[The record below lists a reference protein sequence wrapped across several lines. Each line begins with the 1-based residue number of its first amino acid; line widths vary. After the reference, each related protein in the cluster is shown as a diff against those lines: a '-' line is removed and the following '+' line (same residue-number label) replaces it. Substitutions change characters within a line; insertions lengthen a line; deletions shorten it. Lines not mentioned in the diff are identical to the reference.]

1 MARQAQQRDGA
12 RDGACARNTP
22 VVLTLGECF
31 IDLVAA
37 DVGSLTAATTFVR
50 AAGGAPANVAVGVAR
65 QGVRSGFIGAFS
77 RDPFGTYLRDL
88 LEAEGVDCA
97 QAQCVDAPTA
107 LAFVS
112 RDASGER
119 DFLFYRE
126 RVADLLLD
134 PAALDPEVIAGATVL
149 HLGSL
154 TLLGESSR
162 AAEEHAV
169 RIAGA
174 AGVAVSYDPNL
185 RPDLWPDM
193 GVMRAAAL
201 ALMPTATIVKMNE
214 PELALLSGTS
224 DLTHGIATLAAT
236 GPPIVIV
243 TRGRAG
249 CRYVWH
255 GRMGSA
261 PGFAVPAFDTTGAGD
276 GFTAGLLVALTPRL
290 MAGGATALAEMTAAE
305 IDDALAWA
313 NATAALTTIAHGAI
327 PAMPR
332 RDAVTRFLAEATQG
346 S

>member
-1 MARQAQQRDGA
+1 M
-12 RDGACARNTP
+12 
-22 VVLTLGECF
+22 TLGECL

-37 DVGSLTAATTFVR
+37 DIGALNAATTFVR

-97 QAQCVDAPTA
+97 QAQRVDAPTA

-112 RDASGER
+112 RDTSGER

-126 RVADLLLD
+126 RAADLQLN
-134 PAALDPEVIAGATVL
+134 ATALDPEAIAAAAVL

-154 TLLGESSR
+154 TLLGASSR
-162 AAEEHAV
+162 GAEECAV
-169 RIAGA
+169 RIAQA
-174 AGVAVSYDPNL
+174 EGVAVSYDPNL
-185 RPDLWPDM
+185 RPDLWPDL
-193 GVMRAAAL
+193 GAMRAAAL

-214 PELALLSGTS
+214 QELALLSGTS
-224 DLTHGIATLAAT
+224 DLTRGLATLAAT

-243 TRGRAG
+243 TYGRAG

-255 GRMGSA
+255 GRTGSA
-261 PGFAVPAFDTTGAGD
+261 PGFAVPAMDTTGAGD
-276 GFTAGLLVALTPRL
+276 GFMAGLLVALAPRL
-290 MAGGATALAEMTAAE
+290 MTGGATALAEMTAAD
-305 IDDALAWA
+305 IDDVLAWA

-332 RDAVTRFLAEATQG
+332 REAVTRFVAEARQQAVKHPRRSYRIHSRGETNQ
-346 S
+346 